1 MRVEWLSH
9 LPPEVWVMVFSYLST
24 QEKHRVRCCCKVL
37 KKLIDH
43 PCLWRNHMVVL
54 SNFPRYTV
62 GFWDTLKYR
71 RVTRVVVQRLRPK
84 DWKHL
89 VKSLPWLTTIVCM
102 EGQQNYK
109 KKNVDNLPDFPN
121 LKTLGIR
128 NATWSEPMLQ
138 QCQTGHLAER
148 LTHLSVCNI
157 QLPSTAE
164 FVNSVSRLFNLE
176 YLLFHQQAE
185 GKLQVVEPVPSKAF
199 HNLLLNLKK
208 LKHLSWEIEEKPEV
222 PLPDDYFYPPDPE
235 DPEAYGGPT
244 LTSLELVN
252 YPETMLSENALRGL
266 TSLKSL
272 TVHYRYLKIG
282 VKCRLQSW
290 LSHLQELESLEI
302 IGGNSLAL
310 YTTTFPPR
318 VTRLALRVIISLK
331 DLCFIAKKVKKLE
344 HLDMH
349 QNRFSG
355 SLCKKLP
362 SLFPQLK
369 TLRIRY
375 FHEEPKRDLLLLRNL
390 KHLEQLELIVERS
403 YILKSERN
411 DHPWPSPSLQELIR
425 ELQELSEN
433 RINIITTMRQR
444 NLFRE
449 CDCVWE
455 GE

>member
-1 MRVEWLSH
+1 MRVKWLSH

-54 SNFPRYTV
+54 SNFPRYTA

-71 RVTRVVVQRLRPK
+71 RVTHVAVQRLRPK

-89 VKSLPWLTTIVCM
+89 VKSLPRLTTIVCM
-102 EGQQNYK
+102 EAQQHYK

-138 QCQTGHLAER
+138 QCQTGQLAER

-185 GKLQVVEPVPSKAF
+185 AKLQVVAPVPSKAF

-208 LKHLSWEIEEKPEV
+208 LKHLSWEITENPV

-235 DPEAYGGPT
+235 DP
-244 LTSLELVN
+244 
-252 YPETMLSENALRGL
+252 
-266 TSLKSL
+266 
-272 TVHYRYLKIG
+272 
-282 VKCRLQSW
+282 
-290 LSHLQELESLEI
+290 
-302 IGGNSLAL
+302 GGNPLAF
-310 YTTTFPPR
+310 YTTIFPPR
-318 VTRLALRVIISLK
+318 VTRLVLRVIISLK
-331 DLCFIAKKVKKLE
+331 DLCFIVKKVKKLE

-375 FHEEPKRDLLLLRNL
+375 FLEEPKSDLLLLSNL

-403 YILKSERN
+403 YILKSDRN

-444 NLFRE
+444 NLFQE

>member
-1 MRVEWLSH
+1 MRVKWLSH

-54 SNFPRYTV
+54 SNFPRYTA

-71 RVTRVVVQRLRPK
+71 RVTHVAVQRLRPK

-89 VKSLPWLTTIVCM
+89 VKSLPRLTTIVCM
-102 EGQQNYK
+102 EAQQHYK
-109 KKNVDNLPDFPN
+109 KKSVDNLPDFPN

-138 QCQTGHLAER
+138 QCQTGQLAER

-185 GKLQVVEPVPSKAF
+185 AKLQVVAPVPSKAF

-208 LKHLSWEIEEKPEV
+208 LKHLSWEITENPV

-235 DPEAYGGPT
+235 DPEAYGGPA

-272 TVHYRYLKIG
+272 TVRYRYLKIG
-282 VKCRLQSW
+282 VECRLESW
-290 LSHLQELESLEI
+290 LSYLYQLESLEI
-302 IGGNSLAL
+302 IGGNPLAF
-310 YTTTFPPR
+310 YTTIFPPR
-318 VTRLALRVIISLK
+318 VTRLVLRVIISLK
-331 DLCFIAKKVKKLE
+331 DLCFIVKKVKKLE

-355 SLCKKLP
+355 SLCKKIP

-375 FHEEPKRDLLLLRNL
+375 FLEEPKSDLLLLSNL

-403 YILKSERN
+403 YILKSDRN

-444 NLFRE
+444 NLFQE

>member
-1 MRVEWLSH
+1 MRVKWLSH

-54 SNFPRYTV
+54 SNFPRYTA

-71 RVTRVVVQRLRPK
+71 RVTHVAVQRLRPK

-89 VKSLPWLTTIVCM
+89 VKSLPRLTTIVCM
-102 EGQQNYK
+102 EAQQHYK

-138 QCQTGHLAER
+138 QCQTGQLAER

-185 GKLQVVEPVPSKAF
+185 AKLQVVAPVPSKAF

-208 LKHLSWEIEEKPEV
+208 LKHLSWEITENPV

-235 DPEAYGGPT
+235 DPGKSSVFTAFYNPA
-244 LTSLELVN
+244 
-252 YPETMLSENALRGL
+252 SEPVYVFFFH
-266 TSLKSL
+266 LK
-272 TVHYRYLKIG
+272 Y
-282 VKCRLQSW
+282 
-290 LSHLQELESLEI
+290 
-302 IGGNSLAL
+302 
-310 YTTTFPPR
+310 
-318 VTRLALRVIISLK
+318 
-331 DLCFIAKKVKKLE
+331 
-344 HLDMH
+344 
-349 QNRFSG
+349 
-355 SLCKKLP
+355 
-362 SLFPQLK
+362 
-369 TLRIRY
+369 
-375 FHEEPKRDLLLLRNL
+375 
-390 KHLEQLELIVERS
+390 
-403 YILKSERN
+403 
-411 DHPWPSPSLQELIR
+411 
-425 ELQELSEN
+425 
-433 RINIITTMRQR
+433 
-444 NLFRE
+444 
-449 CDCVWE
+449 
-455 GE
+455 